1 MIPGIRVDW
10 GLRVQLATGWKS
22 EAGKFEYIRKLG
34 EGGFGEV
41 WLASDPRRQTK
52 VAVKLLHLKHSDQA
66 NIDVFKREFEILA
79 ELKQVH
85 LARVFDFGFS
95 PESEQYFLSTEFCP
109 GQKLLEAI
117 EGKPLLY
124 FEEILVQILS
134 ALECIHSQGVIHFDI
149 KPENVLVESNDGH
162 PNVKLVD
169 FGVAVR
175 MKALPEQ
182 FGGTLAFVA
191 PEVLDRNPGI
201 DHRVDLY
208 SLGMLCLLCLTG
220 ELPFNSPSPKAMME
234 WHRNG
239 RIPAK
244 LWKARSVPVYLRELT
259 EKLLA
264 KNPADRFSNS
274 RVVLN
279 FLNLATGGKY
289 RQEEESLQAQIP
301 IEGPIVQRREEALQP
316 VWKQLQAVLSRKAS
330 SEFSSVLFV
339 CGEPGIGKSRI
350 LEEIRHRIQVKEIP
364 FLEIDCDWNVAAC
377 PKLDRWLSLA
387 PPVEAEVDPAWQNR
401 RRIDAL
407 IEAAE
412 KNPLCLLIDDF
423 HKGDQDLRSLILELV
438 GRTRSLRETGQA
450 PALFILAATAEE
462 MEPGLRLSPLSF
474 DSISQYLRIVIGEG
488 MPLAKLADVLH
499 QYSGGLPLL
508 MVEGL
513 RYLAPHFFKGENLEN
528 ILAPTKIHLL
538 YEEKIRRLEGAER
551 ELLLVLALLFRPASE
566 SELTDILEL
575 SASALAEHAD
585 PCLKSGLMS
594 GNRLGDPVYRVS
606 SQALALDL
614 IANLGAEERR
624 ELHGKIAQGLAR
636 HRGGQIQ
643 ELAYHLAKAGQSGPA
658 LCQYQAASEKFEKE
672 GKVASA
678 CDCLSKAM
686 ELTDPVSEDWREI
699 ALKVFK
705 LLVLSGKYREAEG
718 YRLKLGD
725 YSSWQRSETEGWYY
739 FKTRKLAQA
748 RAKYLEA
755 LEQLPAEE
763 SLRRIKIENSLGDV
777 DLQEEKI
784 EDAAARFR
792 KTFELEKQLAES
804 ERGKVHNNNL
814 GLSLALLGKH
824 AESIAHFEQRLRE
837 LPDHKTTERLW
848 LWNGLGY
855 ACLNASR
862 YEDAMS
868 HLKRALVLAEDSGAL
883 HPLFSIMGNL
893 LTTLLKKNRY
903 VEGLAILQKMDS
915 YQKRFG
921 SKRDVSHNLLRQGS
935 VYLMLGM
942 GEFAA
947 DCFERGKKIA
957 LELSEALLAAWF
969 TLMEAYWEREFGE
982 PARAEAMFGQAQAEG
997 AAAKNKDLQD
1007 WAGYG
1012 LAELACD
1019 QGNAELC
1026 RKHLAALPAH
1036 SPDEEFDIRLR
1047 LLRAKVSAES
1057 LDPAATFGPLE
1068 ADCLKNLYRE
1078 LLWELYQSWAEAS
1091 LKRKQRDQA
1100 VQLFEKGGQVIESI
1114 SAALPEEYRFRYL
1127 NQRARRRYFE
1137 EWQQARL
1144 KKSGLLLRIRDA
1156 LKRG

>member
-1 MIPGIRVDW
+1 MRLRTGCRVRISD
-10 GLRVQLATGWKS
+10 GWKS
-22 EAGKFEYIRKLG
+22 EVGKFEYIKKLG

-41 WLASDPRRQTK
+41 WLASDPARCTK
-52 VAVKLLHLKHSDQA
+52 VAVKLLHLRHSDEA
-66 NIDVFKREFEILA
+66 NIEVFKREFEILA

-95 PESEQYFLSTEFCP
+95 PENEQYFLSTEFCP
-109 GQKLLEAI
+109 GQKLLDAI
-117 EGKPLLY
+117 EGKPVEY

-149 KPENVLVESNDGH
+149 KPENVLVETSDDR

-182 FGGTLAFVA
+182 FGGTLAYVA

-208 SLGMLCLLCLTG
+208 SLGMLSLLCLTG
-220 ELPFNSPSPKAMME
+220 ELPFASASPKALME

-239 RIPAK
+239 SIPAK
-244 LWKARSVPVYLRELT
+244 IWKTRKVPGYLRELT

-316 VWKQLQAVLSRKAS
+316 IWKQLQSAIAGKA
-330 SEFSSVLFV
+330 EPEHSSVLFV
-339 CGEPGIGKSRI
+339 CGEPGIGKSRV

-377 PKLDRWLSLA
+377 PKLDRWLNLS
-387 PPVEAEVDPAWQNR
+387 PAEGETDPTWQNR

-407 IEAAE
+407 LEAAE
-412 KNPLCLLIDDF
+412 KSPLCLLIDDF
-423 HKGDQDLRSLILELV
+423 HKGDQDLRSFLLELV
-438 GRTRSLRETGQA
+438 GRTRTLREAGQT
-450 PALFILAATAEE
+450 PRLFALAATGEE
-462 MEPGLRLSPLSF
+462 TEPGIRLNPLSLEA
-474 DSISQYLRIVIGEG
+474 ISGYLRIVIGEG
-488 MPLAKLADVLH
+488 MPLAKLAEVLH

-538 YEEKIRRLEGAER
+538 YEEKIQRLEAPQK
-551 ELLLVLALLFRPASE
+551 ELLLTLALLFRPATE
-566 SELTDILEL
+566 SELTDILGI
-575 SASALAEHAD
+575 SASALADLAD
-585 PCLKSGLMS
+585 PCMKRGLMS
-594 GNRLGDPVYRVS
+594 GNRLGDPIYRVS

-614 IANLGAEERR
+614 IANLEADQRR
-624 ELHGKIAQGLAR
+624 ELHRKIA
-636 HRGGQIQ
+636 RGFSRRPGSPRQ
-643 ELAYHLAKAGQSGPA
+643 ELAYHLAKAGENAPA
-658 LCQYQAASEKFEKE
+658 LEHYQGAAEKFEKE

-678 CDCLSKAM
+678 CDCLLKSM
-686 ELTDPVSEDWREI
+686 DLVEPTREEWKLV

-705 LLVLSGKYREAEG
+705 LLVQSGKYREAEE
-718 YRLKLGD
+718 YRIKLGD
-725 YSSWQRSETEGWYY
+725 YSSWERNETEAWYY
-739 FKTRKLAQA
+739 FKTRKMAQA

-755 LEQLPAEE
+755 LEQVPAEAI
-763 SLRRIKIENSLGDV
+763 LHRLKIENSLGDV
-777 DLQEEKI
+777 DLQEGKI
-784 EDAAARFR
+784 EDAVKRFQR
-792 KTFELEKQLAES
+792 TLEGEKQLAEA
-804 ERGKVHNNNL
+804 EREKVHNNNL
-814 GLSLALLGKH
+814 GLSLAMLGRH
-824 AESIAHFEQRLRE
+824 AEAIAHFERRLRE
-837 LPDHKTTERLW
+837 LSPHKTTERIW

-868 HLKRALVLAEDSGAL
+868 HLKRALVLAEESGAL

-903 VEGLAILQKMDS
+903 VEALAILQKMDS

-947 DCFERGKKIA
+947 ECFRKGKKIA
-957 LELSEALLAAWF
+957 EELSEPLLAGWF

-982 PARAEAMFGQAQAEG
+982 PDKAEERCHQTEAEAKALNNE
-997 AAAKNKDLQD
+997 DLKA
-1007 WAGYG
+1007 WARYG
-1012 LAELACD
+1012 LAELAYD
-1019 QGNAELC
+1019 QGKLDECRAHLAEL
-1026 RKHLAALPAH
+1026 PETN
-1036 SPDEEFDIRLR
+1036 PDQEFEIRLR
-1047 LLRAKVSAES
+1047 LLRSKVGTMSK
-1057 LDPAATFGPLE
+1057 DPATIFSPLE
-1068 ADCLKNLYRE
+1068 AECLKNQYRE
-1078 LLWELYQSWAEAS
+1078 LLWEVYESWAGACI
-1091 LKRKQRDQA
+1091 KAKQREEA
-1100 VQLFEKGGQVIESI
+1100 VKIFEKGGQTIESI
-1114 SAALPEEYRFRYL
+1114 SGALPEEYRFRYL
-1127 NQRARRRYFE
+1127 NQRARRQYFE
-1137 EWQQARL
+1137 SWQQARL
-1144 KKSGLLLRIRDA
+1144 RKSGLLSRIREV
-1156 LKRG
+1156 LKGEG